1 MYMYIPTLYQSKYT
15 HKSTHVFLFLSTAS
29 TPIDLT
35 SPSMPRSAA
44 AGHSGIRQIEAQ
56 PQLPVDRNHPIV
68 QQLSSTGFSEEQ
80 SIDAVERY
88 ETLDRAMDYLMS
100 AEIGEGEE
108 MMGEGMFLTGAP
120 SLGRQ
125 DSSSLWR
132 QSSGGAHYVEPLD
145 PQ

>member
-1 MYMYIPTLYQSKYT
+1 M
-15 HKSTHVFLFLSTAS
+15 
-29 TPIDLT
+29 
-35 SPSMPRSAA
+35 

-56 PQLPVDRNHPIV
+56 PQLPIDRNHPVV
-68 QQLSSTGFSEEQ
+68 QQLFSAGFSEEQ
-80 SIDAVERY
+80 SIDAVKRY
-88 ETLDRAMDYLMS
+88 ETLDRAMDYLTL

-108 MMGEGMFLTGAP
+108 MMV
-120 SLGRQ
+120 RR

>member
-1 MYMYIPTLYQSKYT
+1 MYT
-15 HKSTHVFLFLSTAS
+15 VFLLLSVAS

-35 SPSMPRSAA
+35 SPSTPRTAA

-56 PQLPVDRNHPIV
+56 PQLPIDRNHPVV
-68 QQLSSTGFSEEQ
+68 QQLISAEFSEEK

-108 MMGEGMFLTGAP
+108 MMGEGMFLMGAP

-132 QSSGGAHYVEPLD
+132 QSSGGAHYMEPLD